1 MITLAQSALAEGNVC
16 CVLMSSQGWRSR
28 ATSPPPPLLHTGGL
42 GSRGSV
48 FAVPH
53 NRSSQHPTAVLHT
66 HPSSPLHHVIR
77 APIPSPSGRLPKCGC
92 GTLFLLP
99 GRTCPRAV
107 GVTVTRASTPM
118 SQSPCRT
125 VLVILHKVRDAQTG
139 PTLIPSIP
147 LTGAVS
153 HLSSALISTHL
164 VFH

>member
-28 ATSPPPPLLHTGGL
+28 AASSPPPPLLHTGGL

-53 NRSSQHPTAVLHT
+53 NRSSQHPAAVLHT
-66 HPSSPLHHVIR
+66 HPITPLPHGIR
-77 APIPSPSGRLPKCGC
+77 APIPSPSGPLPKCGC

-107 GVTVTRASTPM
+107 GVTVTRASTPV

-125 VLVILHKVRDAQTG
+125 ARLLYIRSEMPRQAPPLFPASPLQVL
-139 PTLIPSIP
+139 
-147 LTGAVS
+147 
-153 HLSSALISTHL
+153 
-164 VFH
+164 FHTFLQP